1 MTSFRPG
8 EESASF
14 GRPRGELPA
23 LAAIAALAV
32 GVLAL
37 SWNRWLEPII
47 DLGRDLYIPEAM
59 AGGARLYDDL
69 LYFYPPLTPSIL

>member
-14 GRPRGELPA
+14 GRPRGELAA
-23 LAAIAALAV
+23 LAAIASLAAW
-32 GVLAL
+32 VLAL